1 MEGTFREP
9 LSSSSRGGGRKRP
22 GHKLPKTTE
31 TPVLRQ
37 GALYAASTRW
47 DGTARRAGEDQRAL
61 QEAAWVV
68 GGRVRFPPRRP
79 LRSYGTGV
87 ARAAYDA
94 EGGRDR
100 WMRKGA
106 QRCAPTNGK
115 RPGGPGAPA
124 LQ

>member
-79 LRSYGTGV
+79 LRSYGTG
-87 ARAAYDA
+87 
-94 EGGRDR
+94 
-100 WMRKGA
+100 
-106 QRCAPTNGK
+106 
-115 RPGGPGAPA
+115 GGPGGVRCGGWPGQVEEEGRTAVRPYRTA
-124 LQ
+124 DG